1 MATKHPPVIRYTRV
15 IIRAILPFVWAIL
28 PVLIFPVARLIV
40 FVWVKAGGKP

>member
-1 MATKHPPVIRYTRV
+1 MTRL
-15 IIRAILPFVWAIL
+15 IRAVM